1 MASLLDKVLDSKDN
15 PSVDDALFPT
25 EDVAHKLPDGSTVN
39 DSTIAAINRIF
50 KVNPHLYKRLLASGW
65 TLFNG
70 DRKIDLSSRLDLM
83 SLIRADW
90 EPKNDWQE
98 AFMVEKIM
106 ELTPVYSWDCYIIGD
121 GLIWDKKEAK
131 LKRFTE
137 EDNIRTAL

>member
-1 MASLLDKVLDSKDN
+1 MASLLDKVLDNKDN
-15 PSVDDALFPT
+15 PSVESELFPN
-25 EDVAHKLPDGSTVN
+25 DDIAHKLPDGSTVN

-50 KVNPHLYKRLLASGW
+50 ELNPHLYKRLLASGW

-70 DRKIDLSSRLDLM
+70 DRRIDLCNRVDLM

-90 EPKNDWQE
+90 SPTTDWQE
-98 AFMVEKIM
+98 SLLIEKVM
-106 ELTPVYSWDCYIIGD
+106 ELAPVYSRDCYIIGD

-137 EDNIRTAL
+137 KDNIRSAL